1 MWGAIT
7 VEKILEGLSL
17 AAGSLGQDWDTKT
30 SLFFPSF

>member
-1 MWGAIT
+1 MRGAIT

-17 AAGSLGQDWDTKT
+17 AAASPGQDCETNA